1 MSFFS
6 RNSPEDE
13 MKKAKA
19 AYEKVISLT
28 SDSREASSMKSRMGL
43 LCRAH
48 VDKTFVAG
56 AEQTAIWQ
64 EKMAVAL
71 AKQEALPESPQSSRF
86 QKIKVAESEVY
97 VYLPEEFVRD
107 IFALGAKYQQ
117 TQISAQQAINAVQNI
132 VNQLCRYELGL
143 QEPFQALTFLRE
155 ELEAQARAA
164 EKALEQAQ
172 GASAE
177 NANSAL
183 DSDPERG

>member
-1 MSFFS
+1 
-6 RNSPEDE
+6 

-28 SDSREASSMKSRMGL
+28 SDSREANSMKSRMGL

-71 AKQEALPESPQSSRF
+71 AKQESLPESPQPSRF
-86 QKIKVAESEVY
+86 QKIKAGETEVY

-164 EKALEQAQ
+164 EKALEQTQAAAAE
-172 GASAE
+172 GANAE
-177 NANSAL
+177 QATG
-183 DSDPERG
+183 PEKG